1 MTDEIKERLATLAAP
16 YNREVRLD
24 DVRFASGMRLM
35 RVVIREGHRI
45 TQLDIDADT
54 ARSWA
59 EVMQRWSEE
68 AGGEEGA
75 RDHGADDQPA
85 ITPGNNEQ

>member
-35 RVVIREGHRI
+35 RIVIREGHRI
-45 TQLDIDADT
+45 TQLDIDAET
-54 ARSWA
+54 ARTWA

-68 AGGEEGA
+68 VGSEEGA
-75 RDHGADDQPA
+75 REHCTDDLSA
-85 ITPGNNEQ
+85 IARDDNEQ

>member
-1 MTDEIKERLATLAAP
+1 VTDETKERLATLAAP

-35 RVVIREGHRI
+35 RIVIREGHRI
-45 TQLDIDADT
+45 TQLDIDSDT
-54 ARSWA
+54 ARTWA

-68 AGGEEGA
+68 AGGEEHA
-75 RDHGADDQPA
+75 HGHATDDQPA
-85 ITPGNNEQ
+85 TAPDNDEQ

>member
-1 MTDEIKERLATLAAP
+1 VTNEIKERLATLAAP

-24 DVRFASGMRLM
+24 DVRFASGMRLL

-54 ARSWA
+54 AHAWA
-59 EVMQRWSEE
+59 EIMQRWSEE
-68 AGGEEGA
+68 AADVEGA
-75 RDHGADDQPA
+75 SGHTTDDQSAVAPD
-85 ITPGNNEQ
+85 NNEQ